1 MAVIK
6 EDKLN
11 QDVLLKVF
19 QESAHEAAAD
29 DDGDVYIT
37 DGLEV
42 PCWVSYDSDLKVV
55 KLFTYGVMKEGVNRE
70 SALEFV
76 NELNWNIA
84 LPSFSLRG
92 DVDNGF
98 RMFAYYYIPTQ
109 YGINTLTLISIT
121 RRFASAFKYSI
132 QQDKEDI
139 FFN

>member
-42 PCWVSYDSDLKVV
+42 PC
-55 KLFTYGVMKEGVNRE
+55 
-70 SALEFV
+70 
-76 NELNWNIA
+76 
-84 LPSFSLRG
+84 
-92 DVDNGF
+92 
-98 RMFAYYYIPTQ
+98 
-109 YGINTLTLISIT
+109 
-121 RRFASAFKYSI
+121 
-132 QQDKEDI
+132 
-139 FFN
+139 